1 MATSPEERICIGA
14 IAGVRGL
21 KGEVRIK
28 SFTADPDDIAAYG
41 PVSTEDGERTYR
53 INVTAHAKGLI
64 IARLDGIEDRDA
76 AEALK
81 GTRLY
86 VPKSVLPE
94 PDDGD
99 FYHADLIGLK
109 AETKNGDTLGTVK
122 AVHNF
127 GAGDIIEITDESGGA
142 PGEGKEDLMV
152 PFTLGLVPEVNL
164 SEGRIVVAPPEVLEA
179 DGNNN
184 AEDEET
190 DERK

>member
-1 MATSPEERICIGA
+1 MDMAASTEEKVCVGA

-53 INVTAHAKGLI
+53 INVTARAKGLI
-64 IARLDGIEDRDA
+64 IARIDGIEDRDA

-86 VPKSVLPE
+86 VPRSVLPK

-109 AETKNGDTLGTVK
+109 AETKDGDFLGTVK

-127 GAGDIIEITDESGGA
+127 GAGDIIEIAAG

-152 PFTLGLVPEVNL
+152 PFTSALVPDVDV
-164 SEGRIVVAPPEVLEA
+164 SEGRIIVAPPEMLEA
-179 DGNNN
+179 GGEN
-184 AEDEET
+184 EET